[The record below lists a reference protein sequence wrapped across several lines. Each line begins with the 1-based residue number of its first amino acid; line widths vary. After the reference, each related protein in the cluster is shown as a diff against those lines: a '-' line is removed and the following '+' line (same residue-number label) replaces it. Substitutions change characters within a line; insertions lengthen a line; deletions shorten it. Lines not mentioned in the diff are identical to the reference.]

1 MAFDGISMPSSVGT
15 RQVSG
20 DMVPSPEQISS
31 ITACSDADAYSDT
44 GPFDGGQNVPGNT
57 LQQYAPVSSSRTYVQ
72 HKHINHGELNLLKH
86 GGFPENTQNVH
97 TFGSSSLLVEK
108 LELPHTYLRDLQ
120 QESSGILPGS
130 MLKTRSTCED
140 LLKLKPLVPG
150 SVQFYQ
156 WHQQPDEPYEA
167 QSQYYLF
174 EEDDFSQKIMG
185 QKEKLSYLPSESS
198 NGVQHVDLESSS
210 ILVGST
216 GAAKL
221 ADTSDMEDQIILQ
234 SYLNYKR
241 KCIDGSLVSFVKHM
255 HSTSCNES
263 RCNCN
268 RYLILASHFDSCHSW
283 ECNMCRPV
291 RRLCVTGKPPQGS
304 IKQENGSLRVFGIR
318 GFNCTSPEPTED
330 IRPPLKRLKTGN
342 PISFETRFSEVT
354 SSKTQP
360 FGTEQLQLPQ
370 LWPEAPVSNNVD
382 AMGVSAPVWESL
394 STNVIENEQMPDL
407 SSTLI
412 HPRELIGCSKE
423 EKTVPMCIS
432 EIANN
437 VAANFEILN
446 SSSVPV
452 LSEARIFDRKEER
465 EVANKSDQAKLEG
478 KSDLI
483 AMEADSGIKLEPP
496 KILSVSLIDCF
507 TVEELKEHLSSL
519 RQCTDQ
525 EVKGTTPTNS
535 IGENSCQLCSMDKL
549 SFAPVPIYCSRCGVR
564 IKCNL
569 FYYCGLGEMGSRH
582 CFCTS
587 CFKASRSNDISF
599 YGISISKEKLHKE
612 RNNHEDEESW
622 VQCDKCKCWQHQICA
637 LYNDKR
643 DFGGNAEYICP
654 KCILE
659 GREVGEQVPLPKS
672 VAFAAKDLPT
682 TMLSDY
688 IEQRLFRRLKQD
700 REERAKALQKKLDE
714 VPEAADL
721 VVRVVLSVKKL
732 LQVKQQFLDIV
743 HYENYP
749 TEFPYGSKVIL
760 LFQKIEG
767 VDVCLF
773 GMYVQEFGS
782 ECGHPNQRSVYIS
795 YLDSVKFFRP
805 EIKTATGEALRT
817 FVYHEILIG
826 YLDYCKKRGFAT
838 CYIWACPPL
847 KGEDYILYCH
857 PEIQKTPKSDKLR
870 QWYKSL
876 IRKAAKEN
884 IVVDCTNVYDHFFVR
899 NEECKVKITAARLP
913 YFDGDY
919 LSGAAVNI
927 FKTIDIGSQSK
938 AKQVVSMRTLKA
950 MGHPDLSVDA
960 AKDIV
965 LMQKLGH
972 SMSNAKE
979 DFIMVRLQCTCT
991 CCHELILSGSRWCCN
1006 ECKNFQLCGR
1016 CHDVEQHLYEGN
1028 THISSNGEKHFI
1040 SQVAENDVSVI
1051 TEDSD
1056 AILYNGY
1063 FENRHSLLSFCQEN
1077 HYQFD
1082 TLRRAKHSSM
1092 MILYHLHNSSE
1103 TSVGTSCCICHQ
1115 SIVLNHGW
1123 HCEICPAFDACDG
1136 CYQRKGGDCHIHK
1149 LSKHT
1154 SVVSSRSKNGQA
1166 QQRKHKLFTQ
1176 LMNVL
1181 MHASQCNVANSDT
1194 CSYPHCF
1201 QMKKLFRHAHQCKL
1215 RFAGGCQ
1222 VCKKSW
1228 MLLKSHSKNCGDS
1241 NCRVPRCLD
1250 IKRHTELLA
1259 LQSETRR
1266 RAAVKVPSRTF

>member
-1 MAFDGISMPSSVGT
+1 MNQKRLSCQLYNMIQPGICDPNFYSQQVAHRVTSTFGNSNSPHPLPDYSMVVSSDCTTLITNNNIDSCFFEDGLFRSSKGSTLDGYNPPFMAFDGISMPSSVGT

-44 GPFDGGQNVPGNT
+44 GPFDGGQNVPGNN
-57 LQQYAPVSSSRTYVQ
+57 LQQYALVSSSRTYVQ

-86 GGFPENTQNVH
+86 GGCPE
-97 TFGSSSLLVEK
+97 K
-108 LELPHTYLRDLQ
+108 ILRMF
-120 QESSGILPGS
+120 ESSGILPGS
-130 MLKTRSTCED
+130 MLNTRSTCED

-150 SVQFYQ
+150 SEQFYQ

-241 KCIDGSLVSFVKHM
+241 KCVDGSLVSFVKHM

-263 RCNCN
+263 RCNCD

-291 RRLCVTGKPPQGS
+291 RRLCVT
-304 IKQENGSLRVFGIR
+304 
-318 GFNCTSPEPTED
+318 D

-342 PISFETRFSEVT
+342 PISSETRFSEVT

-360 FGTEQLQLPQ
+360 FETEQFQLPQ

-382 AMGVSAPVWESL
+382 AMGVSAPVLESL
-394 STNVIENEQMPDL
+394 STNVI
-407 SSTLI
+407 
-412 HPRELIGCSKE
+412 C
-423 EKTVPMCIS
+423 
-432 EIANN
+432 
-437 VAANFEILN
+437 
-446 SSSVPV
+446 VPV

-496 KILSVSLIDCF
+496 KILGVSLIDCF

-519 RQCTDQ
+519 RQCTD
-525 EVKGTTPTNS
+525 
-535 IGENSCQLCSMDKL
+535 
-549 SFAPVPIYCSRCGVR
+549 
-564 IKCNL
+564 
-569 FYYCGLGEMGSRH
+569 H
-582 CFCTS
+582 
-587 CFKASRSNDISF
+587 
-599 YGISISKEKLHKE
+599 
-612 RNNHEDEESW
+612 W

-659 GREVGEQVPLPKS
+659 GIEVGEQVPLPKS

-682 TMLSDY
+682 SMLSDY

-714 VPEAADL
+714 VPEAVDL

-749 TEFPYGSKVIL
+749 TEFPYGSK
-760 LFQKIEG
+760 
-767 VDVCLF
+767 
-773 GMYVQEFGS
+773 
-782 ECGHPNQRSVYIS
+782 
-795 YLDSVKFFRP
+795 
-805 EIKTATGEALRT
+805 
-817 FVYHEILIG
+817 IG

-876 IRKAAKEN
+876 IRKAATEN

-899 NEECKVKITAARLP
+899 NEERKVKITAARLP

-927 FKTIDIGSQSK
+927 FKTIEIGSQSK

-965 LMQKLGH
+965 LMQKT
-972 SMSNAKE
+972 SCVKE
-979 DFIMVRLQCTCT
+979 P
-991 CCHELILSGSRWCCN
+991 SGS
-1006 ECKNFQLCGR
+1006 
-1016 CHDVEQHLYEGN
+1016 
-1028 THISSNGEKHFI
+1028 
-1040 SQVAENDVSVI
+1040 
-1051 TEDSD
+1051 
-1056 AILYNGY
+1056 
-1063 FENRHSLLSFCQEN
+1063 SLA
-1077 HYQFD
+1077 
-1082 TLRRAKHSSM
+1082 R
-1092 MILYHLHNSSE
+1092 
-1103 TSVGTSCCICHQ
+1103 
-1115 SIVLNHGW
+1115 
-1123 HCEICPAFDACDG
+1123 
-1136 CYQRKGGDCHIHK
+1136 
-1149 LSKHT
+1149 
-1154 SVVSSRSKNGQA
+1154 
-1166 QQRKHKLFTQ
+1166 
-1176 LMNVL
+1176 
-1181 MHASQCNVANSDT
+1181 
-1194 CSYPHCF
+1194 
-1201 QMKKLFRHAHQCKL
+1201 
-1215 RFAGGCQ
+1215 
-1222 VCKKSW
+1222 
-1228 MLLKSHSKNCGDS
+1228 
-1241 NCRVPRCLD
+1241 
-1250 IKRHTELLA
+1250 
-1259 LQSETRR
+1259 
-1266 RAAVKVPSRTF
+1266 